1 MNVAKIALRIIEFL
15 LAVFIGGLGLGVA
28 VAMVD
33 AYTHGRMRSNLG
45 ILLPVPV
52 LLVYGSIRL
61 LGFLATSDVRF
72 RPEEFKVV
80 EEVMAEEDE
89 LDP

>member
-1 MNVAKIALRIIEFL
+1 MGKITLRLFEFL

-45 ILLPVPV
+45 ILLPVPAV
-52 LLVYGSIRL
+52 LVYGSIRL
-61 LGFLATSDVRF
+61 LGFLATSNVRF
-72 RPEEFKVV
+72 RPEELKVV
-80 EEVMAEEDE
+80 KEVMAEEDE